1 MKHHQRIATSALFA
15 LSLTLLSSCSKTESE
30 SRTILTPAEPPSAV
44 DLVLRGGTV
53 ATVDVDMSEAE
64 AIAVRGHSIVAV
76 GSDQTVAGVLAV
88 CAIAALVPTVKP
100 RATGKVV
107 GLVERNYDLWM
118 RQNKISGYSRRTS
131 AFLLKAEDAGQAEQ
145 FHDPVCDE
153 CWHES
158 EALFNIDENRVLRQ
172 ADVESGAR
180 VQRQSV
186 SQLDLAD
193 YYWARMSLSTALTL
207 YVTFR
212 EVTEAALVD

>member
-1 MKHHQRIATSALFA
+1 MANLSRSDLIKIKRFKESKPLFDQMMQRALWFYLGAGLLLIAA
-15 LSLTLLSSCSKTESE
+15 LTL
-30 SRTILTPAEPPSAV
+30 
-44 DLVLRGGTV
+44 
-53 ATVDVDMSEAE
+53 
-64 AIAVRGHSIVAV
+64 V
-76 GSDQTVAGVLAV
+76 GSDQTLAGVLAIS
-88 CAIAALVPTVKP
+88 AIAALVPTLKP

-107 GLVERNYDLWM
+107 ALVERNYDLWM
-118 RQNKISGYSRRTS
+118 RQKKIAGYSRKTS
-131 AFLLKAEDAGQAEQ
+131 AFLLKADDADQAEL
-145 FHDPVCDE
+145 FHDPVWDE
-153 CWHES
+153 GWHES
-158 EALFNIDENRVLRQ
+158 EALFNMDENRVLRQ

>member
-1 MKHHQRIATSALFA
+1 L
-15 LSLTLLSSCSKTESE
+15 
-30 SRTILTPAEPPSAV
+30 
-44 DLVLRGGTV
+44 
-53 ATVDVDMSEAE
+53 
-64 AIAVRGHSIVAV
+64 V
-76 GSDQTVAGVLAV
+76 GSDQTVAGVLAIF
-88 CAIAALVPTVKP
+88 AIAALVPTVKP

-153 CWHES
+153 CWQES
-158 EALFNIDENRVLRQ
+158 EALFNMDENRVLRQ
-172 ADVESGAR
+172 ADGESGAR
-180 VQRQSV
+180 VQRQAV

-193 YYWARMSLSTALTL
+193 YYWARMSLNRAMTL
-207 YVTFR
+207 YVTVG

>member
-1 MKHHQRIATSALFA
+1 MANLSRSDLIKIKRFKESKPLFDRMMQGALWFYLGSGLLLIAAL
-15 LSLTLLSSCSKTESE
+15 
-30 SRTILTPAEPPSAV
+30 IL
-44 DLVLRGGTV
+44 
-53 ATVDVDMSEAE
+53 
-64 AIAVRGHSIVAV
+64 V
-76 GSDQTVAGVLAV
+76 GSDQTLAGVLAV
-88 CAIAALVPTVKP
+88 SAIAALVPTIKP

-107 GLVERNYDLWM
+107 ALVERNYDLWM
-118 RQNKISGYSRRTS
+118 RQNRIAGYSRKTS
-131 AFLLKAEDAGQAEQ
+131 AFLLKADDADQAEQ

-153 CWHES
+153 CWDES
-158 EALFNIDENRVLRQ
+158 EALFNMDENRVLRQ